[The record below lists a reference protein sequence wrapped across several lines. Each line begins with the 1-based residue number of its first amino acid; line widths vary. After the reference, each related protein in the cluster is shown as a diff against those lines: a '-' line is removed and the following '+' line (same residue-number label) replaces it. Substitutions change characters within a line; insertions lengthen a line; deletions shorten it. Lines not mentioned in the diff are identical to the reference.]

1 MKNHKNHPHPAEI
14 ISAKLL
20 VENLR
25 NESEEMIMKTC
36 QMLYP
41 RDTAARRAVSMDG
54 MWKFQIDWNQ
64 QGYEQNWKDGLPKP
78 DMIPVPASFQDF
90 YTEKDIREFT
100 GDVWYETDVF
110 VPGEWEGREVAVRFG
125 CATHRAEVYV
135 NGIKAVSHEGGFLP
149 FMAEVTEIVRYN
161 AFNKVVVLL
170 NNELNTTSIP
180 CGETKVLSNGKK
192 MAKPYF
198 DFYNYSGLQRPVK
211 LISYPCEHIED
222 FSVVHKFQC
231 QDAMVSYTVET
242 TGNHE
247 VSVEVY
253 DGEGNRAASSE
264 GKTGELF
271 IPNVH
276 KWGIGDGYLYRFEI
290 RIKDGTE
297 LIDEYIEQIGIRT
310 VEIRGKEILLNGEKV
325 YLKGFGKH
333 EDSDMIG
340 RGFHPGVMKRDFE
353 CMKWIGANCFRTS
366 HYPYSE
372 EIYQMADREGMLVID
387 EVAAVGLF
395 KSLMNFMEASTGKET
410 SFFSEPTIP
419 KLLENHLQCI
429 EDMICRD
436 KNHACVIA
444 WSLLNEPEST
454 DEAAVPYF
462 EKVFEKALQM
472 DPQKRPRTF
481 AMIMNSLPDTCK
493 CYQFSDFLSLNRYYG
508 WYMMGGYEIADAEK
522 AFRSELDG
530 WAAKDMDKPV
540 IFTEYGA
547 DTNSAEHKLPSV
559 MWSQEYQVEYLKMC
573 HRVFDSYDFVTGELV
588 WNFADFQTTEGIMRM
603 NGNNKGIF
611 TRQRQPKMA
620 AYYYKKRWE
629 EDLQEQK

>member
-1 MKNHKNHPHPAEI
+1 
-14 ISAKLL
+14 
-20 VENLR
+20 
-25 NESEEMIMKTC
+25 MKTC

-41 RDTAARRAVSMDG
+41 KDTASRRAVSMDG
-54 MWKFQIDWNQ
+54 MWKFRLDWNQ
-64 QGYEQNWKDGLPKP
+64 EGYEKDWKDGLPDP
-78 DMIPVPASFQDF
+78 DRIPVPASFQDF
-90 YTEKDIREFT
+90 YTDKDVREFT

-110 VPGEWEGREVAVRFG
+110 VPGEWEGNEVAVRFG

-135 NGIKAVSHEGGFLP
+135 NGVKAGSHEGGFLP
-149 FMAEVTEIVRYN
+149 FSVTVTEIVRYN
-161 AFNKVVVLL
+161 AYNKVVVLV
-170 NNELNTTSIP
+170 NNELNVISIP
-180 CGETKVLSNGKK
+180 CGETRILNNGKK
-192 MAKPYF
+192 ISKPYF

-211 LISYPCEHIED
+211 LISYPKEHIED
-222 FSVVHKFQC
+222 FSVVHELQGK
-231 QDAMVSYTVET
+231 DAIVHYTVET
-242 TGNHE
+242 TGDHG

-253 DGEGNRAASSE
+253 DENLHKVAASVGRE
-264 GKTGELF
+264 GD
-271 IPNVH
+271 IHISDVH
-276 KWGIGDGYLYRFEI
+276 KWGVGDGYLYRFEI
-290 RIKDGTE
+290 RIMDGSAV
-297 LIDEYIEQIGIRT
+297 IDEYFEEIGIRT
-310 VEIRGKEILLNGEKV
+310 VEILGKEILLNGEPV

-333 EDSDMIG
+333 EDSDIVG
-340 RGFHPGVMKRDFE
+340 RGFNIGMMKRDFE

-372 EIYQMADREGMLVID
+372 EIYQMADREGILVID

-395 KSLMNFMEASTGKET
+395 KSMMNFMEASTGKQT
-410 SFFSEPTIP
+410 SFFSEPTVP

-444 WSLLNEPEST
+444 WSLLNEPETT

-462 EKVFEKALQM
+462 EKVFALARKV

-481 AMIMNSLPDTCK
+481 AMIMNSLPQNCK

-508 WYMMGGYEIADAEK
+508 WYQMGGYEITDAEE
-522 AFRSELDG
+522 AFRKEMDA
-530 WAAKDMDKPV
+530 WEAKEMNKPL

-547 DTNSAEHKLPSV
+547 DTNGAEHKLPSV
-559 MWSQEYQVEYLKMC
+559 MWSQEYQMEYLEMC
-573 HRVFDSYDFVTGELV
+573 HRVFDSYDFIKGELV

-603 NGNNKGIF
+603 NGNKKGIF

-629 EDLQEQK
+629 SMPLNYKNK

>member
-1 MKNHKNHPHPAEI
+1 M
-14 ISAKLL
+14 
-20 VENLR
+20 R
-25 NESEEMIMKTC
+25 TC

-41 RDTAARRAVSMDG
+41 KDTAARRAVSMDG
-54 MWKFQIDWNQ
+54 MWKFQLDWKQ
-64 QGYEQNWKDGLPKP
+64 QGYEQGWKDGLPAP

-90 YTEKDIREFT
+90 YTDKDIREFT
-100 GDVWYETDVF
+100 GDVWYENDIF
-110 VPGEWEGREVAVRFG
+110 VPGEWEGKEVAVRFG

-149 FMAEVTEIVRYN
+149 FAAVITEIVRYN
-161 AFNKVVVLL
+161 TFNKIVVLV

-198 DFYNYSGLQRPVK
+198 DFYNYSGLQRSVK
-211 LISYPCEHIED
+211 LIAYPKEHIED
-222 FSVVHKFQC
+222 FSVVHEFQGR
-231 QDAMVSYTVET
+231 DAIVHYAVET
-242 TGNHE
+242 TGSHE
-247 VSVEVY
+247 VSIEVY
-253 DGEGNRAASSE
+253 DAASHKVASAKGKE
-264 GKTGELF
+264 GEIC

-290 RIKDGTE
+290 QILDGAE
-297 LIDEYIEQIGIRT
+297 LIDEYIDQIGIRT
-310 VEIRGKEILLNGEKV
+310 VEVKGKDILLNDEKI
-325 YLKGFGKH
+325 YLRGFGKH
-333 EDSDMIG
+333 EDSDIVG
-340 RGFHPGVMKRDFE
+340 RGFNMGVMKRDFE

-372 EIYQMADREGMLVID
+372 EIYQMADREGILVID

-395 KSLMNFMEASTGKET
+395 QSTMNFMEASTGKRT
-410 SFFSEPTIP
+410 SFFRESTVP

-444 WSLLNEPEST
+444 WSLLNEPETT

-462 EKVFEKALQM
+462 EKVFEQAAQM

-481 AMIMNSLPDTCK
+481 AMIMNSLPHTCK

-508 WYMMGGYEIADAEK
+508 WYLMGGYEISDAEE
-522 AFRSELDG
+522 AFRREMDA
-530 WAAKDMDKPV
+530 WKAKEMNKPLV
-540 IFTEYGA
+540 FTEYGA
-547 DTNSAEHKLPSV
+547 DTNGAEHKLPSV
-559 MWSQEYQVEYLKMC
+559 MWSQEYQIEYLEMC
-573 HRVFDSYDFVTGELV
+573 HRVFDSYDFIAGELV

-603 NGNNKGIF
+603 NGNKKGIF
-611 TRQRQPKMA
+611 TRQRQPKLA

-629 EDLQEQK
+629 TMSSEHEK

>member
-1 MKNHKNHPHPAEI
+1 M
-14 ISAKLL
+14 
-20 VENLR
+20 R
-25 NESEEMIMKTC
+25 TC

-41 RDTAARRAVSMDG
+41 KDTSARRAVSMDG
-54 MWKFQIDWNQ
+54 MWKFRIDWNQ
-64 QGYEQNWKDGLPKP
+64 EGYEQGWKDGIPDP

-90 YTEKDIREFT
+90 YTEKEVREFT

-110 VPGEWEGREVAVRFG
+110 VPGEWEGKQVGVRFG
-125 CATHRAEVYV
+125 SATHRAEVYV
-135 NGIKAVSHEGGFLP
+135 NGIKTVSHEGGFLP
-149 FMAEVTEIVRYN
+149 FIAEVTDIVRYN

-170 NNELNTTSIP
+170 NNELNITSIP
-180 CGETKVLSNGKK
+180 CGETKVLSSGKK
-192 MAKPYF
+192 MSKPYF

-211 LISYPCEHIED
+211 LIAYPKEHIED
-222 FSVVHKFQC
+222 FSVIHEFREEDAVVH
-231 QDAMVSYTVET
+231 YTVET
-242 TGNHE
+242 TGSHE
-247 VSVEVY
+247 VSVQVY
-253 DGEGNRAASSE
+253 DAEGNEAASCV
-264 GKTGELF
+264 GKTGELH
-271 IPNVH
+271 IPKVH
-276 KWGIGDGYLYRFEI
+276 KWGIGEGYLYRFEI
-290 RIKDGTE
+290 RIKDGEE
-297 LIDEYIEQIGIRT
+297 LIDEYFDQIGIRT
-310 VEIRGKEILLNGEKV
+310 VEIKGKDILLNGEKI

-333 EDSDMIG
+333 EDSDIVG
-340 RGFHPGVMKRDFE
+340 RGFNQGIMKRDFE

-372 EIYQMADREGMLVID
+372 EIYQMADREGMLIID

-410 SFFSEPTIP
+410 SFFSEPTVP
-419 KLLENHLQCI
+419 RLLENHLQCI

-444 WSLLNEPEST
+444 WSLLNEPETT

-462 EKVFEKALQM
+462 EKVFEKAAQA

-508 WYMMGGYEIADAEK
+508 WYMMGGYEMDDAEK
-522 AFRSELDG
+522 AFRNEMDG
-530 WAAKDMDKPV
+530 WAAKNMDKPM

-547 DTNSAEHKLPSV
+547 DTNHAEHKLPSV
-559 MWSQEYQVEYLKMC
+559 MWSQEYQIEYLEMC
-573 HRVFDSYDFVTGELV
+573 HRVFDSYDFVAGELV

-620 AYYYKKRWE
+620 AYYFRKRWKDTTPE
-629 EDLQEQK
+629 KK